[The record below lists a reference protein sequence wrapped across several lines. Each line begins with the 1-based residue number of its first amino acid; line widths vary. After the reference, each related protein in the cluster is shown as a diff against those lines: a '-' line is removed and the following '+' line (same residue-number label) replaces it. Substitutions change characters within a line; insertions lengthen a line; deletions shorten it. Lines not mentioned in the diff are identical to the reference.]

1 MADRRPPH
9 RLAKE
14 AAPHGLQ
21 QRVKQR
27 DGYPGQA
34 PALPLSLTLQAWVA
48 AGGREAQGEQLIPR

>member
-1 MADRRPPH
+1 MANRRPPH

-34 PALPLSLTLQAWVA
+34 PALPLGLTLQAWVA
-48 AGGREAQGEQLIPR
+48 AGGRHRASS